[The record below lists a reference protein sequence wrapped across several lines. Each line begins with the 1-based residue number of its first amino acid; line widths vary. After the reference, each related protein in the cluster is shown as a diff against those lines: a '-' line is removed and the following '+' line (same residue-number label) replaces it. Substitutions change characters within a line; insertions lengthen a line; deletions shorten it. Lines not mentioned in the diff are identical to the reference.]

1 MLEQASDWLA
11 LAQIPNLR
19 ELNASKNEFKTIPAT
34 TKESFPHL
42 QWINIAHNRISDES
56 DLKGLMSCTR
66 LFCIVLHDNPLTLN
80 TAICRSEVTINGRVV
95 SLVTDPPSSSSADDV
110 VKDGTMTSTAYT
122 GSYTSFQMCKNLQ
135 RPSPTRRQKHH
146 KTPVSPVERLRAS
159 RKHNSKRRHHQQ
171 PLSPGSSVLDRPSS
185 TSKKK
190 KKTFMLNSSSSSEVS
205 DATVASRVYNTMSH
219 QLTSSFEDTMKAK
232 LSQRAHHGG
241 MTKDPSKFRNAMS
254 SLRAKLQRPMTTA
267 ASFHLQS
274 HQFEKS
280 TLSWNKKSKK
290 KSGST
295 TENYESHLKRKNVPM
310 NVKAKVTRSIMSSV
324 EKAIH
329 SLEDVDGGD

>member
-1 MLEQASDWLA
+1 M
-11 LAQIPNLR
+11 
-19 ELNASKNEFKTIPAT
+19 
-34 TKESFPHL
+34 
-42 QWINIAHNRISDES
+42 
-56 DLKGLMSCTR
+56 
-66 LFCIVLHDNPLTLN
+66 
-80 TAICRSEVTINGRVV
+80 V
-95 SLVTDPPSSSSADDV
+95 SLVTDPPSSSLSSSSGGDDLV
-110 VKDGTMTSTAYT
+110 TDASTAYT

-146 KTPVSPVERLRAS
+146 KAPVSPVERLRAS

-190 KKTFMLNSSSSSEVS
+190 KKKAFKLNNSSEVS

-295 TENYESHLKRKNVPM
+295 TENYESHLKREDVPM